1 MIFESTFM
9 KWQEKLSNT
18 LVSILR
24 IINENHLNENPKV
37 VLFFLYGW
45 RHVKYNKVYYI
56 QAIYKMLLEIKINDY
71 IYEENS
77 WLKWKGII
85 NIKCW

>member
-24 IINENHLNENPKV
+24 IINENPK
-37 VLFFLYGW
+37 W
-45 RHVKYNKVYYI
+45 ESP
-56 QAIYKMLLEIKINDY
+56 QWE
-71 IYEENS
+71 S
-77 WLKWKGII
+77 
-85 NIKCW
+85 